1 MMNNI
6 QASQLLHQMRSLQ
19 VEAGGSESSPAAV
32 GGNQTQKVDF
42 AAVLKQSV
50 DAVNNQSQTA
60 SQMAASLERGDSN
73 VSIAQVMI
81 EAQKASV
88 GFEAMKRVRNDL
100 ISAYK
105 EIMSMQV

>member
-1 MMNNI
+1 MNDI
-6 QASQLLHQMRSLQ
+6 QANQLLHQMRTLQ
-19 VEAGGSESSPAAV
+19 AQAGGGERAAAPIE
-32 GGNQTQKVDF
+32 GGEAQKVDF
-42 AAVLKQSV
+42 ASVLRQSL
-50 DAVNNQSQTA
+50 DAVNNQQQTA
-60 SQMAASLERGDSN
+60 NKMADALERGDSN
-73 VSIAQVMI
+73 VTIAQVMI

>member
-1 MMNNI
+1 MNNI
-6 QASQLLHQMRSLQ
+6 QANQLLHQMRSLQ
-19 VEAGGSESSPAAV
+19 VQAGGVEGQTTPIN
-32 GGNQTQKVDF
+32 GGDGQKVDF
-42 AAVLKQSV
+42 ASVLKQSV
-50 DAVNNQSQTA
+50 DAVNSQQQTA
-60 SQMAASLERGDSN
+60 STMADSLERGDSN

>member
-1 MMNNI
+1 MNTI

-19 VEAGGSESSPAAV
+19 VEAGGSESRPAAV
-32 GGNQTQKVDF
+32 GGNETQKVDF
-42 AAVLKQSV
+42 ASVLKQSV
-50 DAVNNQSQTA
+50 DAVNNQSQIA
-60 SQMAASLERGDSN
+60 SQMATALERGDSN
-73 VSIAQVMI
+73 ISVAQVMI

-105 EIMSMQV
+105 EIMSMPI

>member
-1 MMNNI
+1 MNNI

-19 VEAGGSESSPAAV
+19 VEAGGGQSQPAAV
-32 GGNQTQKVDF
+32 GGSATEKVDF
-42 AAVLKQSV
+42 ASVLKQSV
-50 DAVNNQSQTA
+50 DAVNTQSQKASHMATA
-60 SQMAASLERGDSN
+60 LERGDSN
-73 VSIAQVMI
+73 ISIAQVMI

-88 GFEAMKRVRNDL
+88 GFEAMKKVRNDL